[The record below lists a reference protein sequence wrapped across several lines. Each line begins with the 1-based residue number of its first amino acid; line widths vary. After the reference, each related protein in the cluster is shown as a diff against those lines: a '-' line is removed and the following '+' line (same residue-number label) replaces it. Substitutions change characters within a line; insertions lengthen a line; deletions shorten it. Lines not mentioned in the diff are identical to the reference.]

1 MQGNLSLLLGGEL
14 LWFWNLNE
22 LMSELG
28 IVRSL
33 VITNMKTSLMFVSW
47 KVDEVDLGDGKWDA
61 NDFILAVAN

>member
-1 MQGNLSLLLGGEL
+1 
-14 LWFWNLNE
+14 
-22 LMSELG
+22 MSELG